1 MHTKVSN
8 SCVMYEVSYAH
19 MPDFF
24 FSHIGN
30 LLEIKRN
37 LKECTKPKKKNVPQ
51 NVAQASLLQK
61 SDASNNSKRS
71 GDKKRKHQDDQV
83 EAEPKTVVSAPA
95 GSNEKER
102 HPKRPH
108 VQQDEEEEDKVVEV
122 IDLSAKSPSKI
133 KVEPTVGLISESCSA
148 TNSDAA
154 SSSSMFARPIFFQ
167 LYDEATKGLDIAEQT
182 NSQEAIDFY
191 SHLKDF
197 FVRKTKDD
205 EEFDVMSFDP
215 APIKESVKSFGAI
228 LQRLSAA
235 KAQGDGSS
243 VGIYK
248 LEIKT
253 IMKKI
258 KVLLPI
264 RTEVPVKREE
274 EEGDSDEDS
283 LF

>member
-1 MHTKVSN
+1 M
-8 SCVMYEVSYAH
+8 
-19 MPDFF
+19 
-24 FSHIGN
+24 
-30 LLEIKRN
+30 
-37 LKECTKPKKKNVPQ
+37 
-51 NVAQASLLQK
+51 

-83 EAEPKTVVSAPA
+83 EVEPKTVLTTA
-95 GSNEKER
+95 GAHEKKR
-102 HPKRPH
+102 HPKRHH
-108 VQQDEEEEDKVVEV
+108 VQQEGEEEDKVVEV
-122 IDLSAKSPSKI
+122 VDLSVESPSKI
-133 KVEPTVGLISESCSA
+133 KEEPTVEKPPKISESCSA
-148 TNSDAA
+148 PNSDAA
-154 SSSSMFARPIFFQ
+154 SSSMFARPIFFQ
-167 LYDEATKGLDIAEQT
+167 LYDQATKSLNTAEQT
-182 NSQEAIDFY
+182 NSQEAIEFY

-197 FVRKTKDD
+197 FVRKTDD

-215 APIKESVKSFGAI
+215 APINESVQSFQAI
-228 LQRLSAA
+228 LQRLSTA

-264 RTEVPVKREE
+264 KTEVPVKREE
-274 EEGDSDEDS
+274 EGDCDEDS

>member
-1 MHTKVSN
+1 
-8 SCVMYEVSYAH
+8 

-37 LKECTKPKKKNVPQ
+37 LKECTNKGPKKKKSVPQ
-51 NVAQASLLQK
+51 NVAQASLLQR
-61 SDASNNSKRS
+61 SDASNK
-71 GDKKRKHQDDQV
+71 DKKRKHQDVQV
-83 EAEPKTVVSAPA
+83 GAEPPA
-95 GSNEKER
+95 GANEKRRPE
-102 HPKRPH
+102 RPH
-108 VQQDEEEEDKVVEV
+108 VRQDEEEEDEV
-122 IDLSAKSPSKI
+122 FELIDLSAESPSKI
-133 KVEPTVGLISESCSA
+133 KVEHTVDEPPKISESSSA
-148 TNSDAA
+148 TSSSDTA

-167 LYDEATKGLDIAEQT
+167 LYDEATKALDIAKQT
-182 NSQEAIDFY
+182 NSQEAIEFY

-197 FVRKTKDD
+197 FVRKTDD

-215 APIKESVKSFGAI
+215 APINESVQSFGAI

-264 RTEVPVKREE
+264 KTEVPVKRE